1 MIDSETEIK
10 ELGGGVYY
18 GVLNTR
24 SLIRTPK
31 YVQSNAADGRSF
43 NMQAHTRQSSQ
54 MMS

>member
-10 ELGGGVYY
+10 ELSGGVYY

-31 YVQSNAADGRSF
+31 YVQRNAADGRSF
-43 NMQAHTRQSSQ
+43 YSGRV
-54 MMS
+54 